1 MEGMKVLELMDVIRS
16 GAHYFY
22 TSCPIHHFRHLLDTL
37 LINTHFQ
44 HLLDDI
50 AVLGREKHARLRLLP
65 ETASI
70 RTLAAT
76 RPSPSHPTMKPQP
89 TVRSDARRPVAPSS
103 DRGGV
108 RIGPLSGKLS

>member
-1 MEGMKVLELMDVIRS
+1 MKVVKVLELMDVIRS

-50 AVLGREKHARLRLLP
+50 AVLGREKHAPLRLLP
-65 ETASI
+65 ESASI
-70 RTLAAT
+70 RTLGRYQTIPVSPNDEAT
-76 RPSPSHPTMKPQP
+76 TDSPE
-89 TVRSDARRPVAPSS
+89 
-103 DRGGV
+103 
-108 RIGPLSGKLS
+108 